1 MMKPRSSYSKTA
13 FILLF
18 SVFLVAAVTKAKS
31 SLPDITLEQAK
42 EINADNTVIF
52 LFRHGERCD
61 RSDMPCYSDKSGITI
76 TGTEKASRKVLSSQ
90 QSSVNMIFTPA
101 MR

>member
-1 MMKPRSSYSKTA
+1 MKPRSSYSKTA

-52 LFRHGERCD
+52 LSAMENIATVQICHAIR
-61 RSDMPCYSDKSGITI
+61 I
-76 TGTEKASRKVLSSQ
+76 KAESLLPVQRKHSRKVLSSQ

>member
-1 MMKPRSSYSKTA
+1 MKPRSSYSKTA

-76 TGTEKASRKVLSSQ
+76 TGTRKHSRKVLSSQ

>member
-42 EINADNTVIF
+42 KLMLITPLFSFSAMENVATVQICHAI
-52 LFRHGERCD
+52 R
-61 RSDMPCYSDKSGITI
+61 I
-76 TGTEKASRKVLSSQ
+76 KAESLLPVQRKHSRKVLSSQ